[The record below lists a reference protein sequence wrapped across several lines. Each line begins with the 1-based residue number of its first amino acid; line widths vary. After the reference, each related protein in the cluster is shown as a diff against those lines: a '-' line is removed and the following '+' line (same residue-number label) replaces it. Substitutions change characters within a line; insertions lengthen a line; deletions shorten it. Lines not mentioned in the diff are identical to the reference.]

1 MALMDLKAPYVHSNI
16 YNFHSQIEGSF
27 LDTRTV
33 HGQKRLNKQITE
45 IQHLRNQLKSAADDF
60 LGGLTPQQASN
71 QLLNNPRT
79 YSKIALEILRSE
91 KMRQSLI
98 IGNQYNIQSVKNF
111 FSNNNKLQN
120 RLIEIINTNDL
131 ATISAEAL
139 ADEIMESM
147 GGYQIFLNLSGEQQR
162 QELGKVFTGKAAE
175 KRIREKMKRKARS
188 ETGKIKQVI
197 ISLIKES
204 ALRTTKANSLDQS
217 FSYFSRTFLDK
228 VREEKIVYQNGQTP
242 QDYLNSVRQ
251 NIVGLRD
258 YKDRSNAAGALG
270 EEWLRAVTISDTAVG
285 FDIEVVG
292 GGNEEGAILK
302 DLERMVTH
310 HKLSA
315 QSQTDLIIT
324 NSINQKK
331 ARVQAKNYMDVLNKI
346 ITLDK
351 NIPLLAKIQEETGF
365 LKLLQRLKGTP
376 GGISLS
382 DNDLRGIAY
391 LVANE
396 LWFNMKGSYGERRGR
411 NLTSTTGGL
420 SYVIQQINNLMT
432 NALVNF
438 IGVTIDESLTVHSE
452 ASNIFFLFS
461 NSVLIP
467 TYMLL
472 DGIIAQ
478 LKNYEKQI
486 ASLKVTLKRSGIKWA
501 YSNAKKFHDAKRDS
515 VDRLDLSRNYQDEAL
530 VAVGRAQGQNI
541 MSSLNIS
548 RVNLKIDL
556 HTLLTS
562 AWSFK

>member
-1 MALMDLKAPYVHSNI
+1 MDLKAPYVHSNI
-16 YNFHSQIEGSF
+16 YNFHSQVEGGF

-33 HGQKRLNKQITE
+33 HGQKRLNKQIAE
-45 IQHLRNQLKSAADDF
+45 IRHLRNQLKSAADDF

-111 FSNNNKLQN
+111 FGNNNKLQN

-131 ATISAEAL
+131 ATISAEEL

-147 GGYQIFLNLSGEQQR
+147 GGYQIFLNLSGAQQR
-162 QELGKVFTGKAAE
+162 QELGKIFTGKAAE

-197 ISLIKES
+197 IDLINES
-204 ALRTTKANSLDQS
+204 ALRTIKTNSLDQS

-228 VREEKIVYQNGQTP
+228 VRGEKIVYKNGQTP
-242 QDYLNSVRQ
+242 QNYLISVRQ
-251 NIVGLRD
+251 NIMGLKD

-270 EEWLRAVTISDTAVG
+270 EKWLRAVTISDTAAG
-285 FDIEVVG
+285 FDIEVVSG
-292 GGNEEGAILK
+292 ENEEGATLK

-315 QSQTDLIIT
+315 PSQTDLIIT

-331 ARVQAKNYMDVLNKI
+331 VRVQAKNYMDVLNKI

-351 NIPLLAKIQEETGF
+351 NIPLLAKIQEEVGF
-365 LKLLQRLKGTP
+365 LELLQRLKETP
-376 GGISLS
+376 SGIFLS

-396 LWFNMKGSYGERRGR
+396 LWFNMKGSYGEERGR

-432 NALVNF
+432 NALANF
-438 IGVTIDESLTVHSE
+438 IGVTIDESLTVHGE

-478 LKNYEKQI
+478 LKNYENQI

-515 VDRLDLSRNYQDEAL
+515 VDRLDSSRNYQDEAL

-541 MSSLNIS
+541 ISSLNIS

>member
-1 MALMDLKAPYVHSNI
+1 MDLKAPYVHSNI
-16 YNFHSQIEGSF
+16 YNFHSQVDGGF
-27 LDTRTV
+27 LDTRSV
-33 HGQKRLNKQITE
+33 HGQKRLNEQIDE
-45 IQHLRNQLKSAADDF
+45 VQHLRNQLKSAADDF

-98 IGNQYNIQSVKNF
+98 ITNQYSTQSVKNF
-111 FSNNNKLQN
+111 FGNNKLQN
-120 RLIEIINTNDL
+120 RLREIIDTNDL
-131 ATISAEAL
+131 ATISAEEL

-147 GGYQIFLNLSGEQQR
+147 GGYQIFLNLSGAQQR
-162 QELGKVFTGKAAE
+162 QELGRVFTSKAAE
-175 KRIREKMKRKARS
+175 KRIKEKMRKKARS

-197 ISLIKES
+197 INLINES

-228 VREEKIVYQNGQTP
+228 IRGEKIVYKNGQTP
-242 QDYLNSVRQ
+242 QDYLSSVRQ

-270 EEWLRAVTISDTAVG
+270 EEWLSAVTISDTAAG
-285 FDIEVVG
+285 FDIGVVG
-292 GGNEEGAILK
+292 GGDEEGVILK

-315 QSQTDLIIT
+315 QSQTDLVIT
-324 NSINQKK
+324 NSTNQKK
-331 ARVQAKNYMDVLNKI
+331 VRVQAKNYMDVLNKI
-346 ITLDK
+346 ITLDE
-351 NIPLLAKIQEETGF
+351 NIPLLAKVQEETGF

-376 GGISLS
+376 AGVSLS

-396 LWFNMKGSYGERRGR
+396 LWFNMKGSYGEGKGR

-420 SYVIQQINNLMT
+420 SSVVQQINNLMT
-432 NALVNF
+432 STLVNF
-438 IGVTIDESLTVHSE
+438 IGVTIDESLTVHNE

-461 NSVLIP
+461 NSVLVP

-478 LKNYEKQI
+478 LKNYENQI
-486 ASLKVTLKRSGIKWA
+486 ASLRVNLKRSGIKWA
-501 YSNAKKFHDAKRDS
+501 YSNAQKFHDAKRDS
-515 VDRLDLSRNYQDEAL
+515 VDRLDSSRNYQDEAL
-530 VAVGRAQGQNI
+530 VGVGRAQGQNI
-541 MSSLNIS
+541 ISSLNIS
-548 RVNLKIDL
+548 KVNLKIDL

-562 AWSFK
+562 AWSFE